1 MAKSPKKTLS
11 VIGKSR
17 KSKCKKNE
25 TLHCRIEQEKSSTLQ
40 FQMAQARV
48 SNSDSGTV

>member
-17 KSKCKKNE
+17 KSKCKKNK
-25 TLHCRIEQEKSSTLQ
+25 TLHCRIEQQQSSELQ
-40 FQMAQARV
+40 FQMVQARI
-48 SNSDSGTV
+48 SYSDSGTV